1 MWLMILAMTA
11 FEMVGVDVGVDLPAD
26 GGAPGLDADAD
37 GDAAAVVVVL
47 LLDPDADEPGIE

>member
-1 MWLMILAMTA
+1 VVDDPGDGVI
-11 FEMVGVDVGVDLPAD
+11 EMVGVDVGVDLPAD
-26 GGAPGLDADAD
+26 GCAPCLDADAD

>member
-1 MWLMILAMTA
+1 MVDDPGDGVI
-11 FEMVGVDVGVDLPAD
+11 EVVGVDAGVDLPAD

-37 GDAAAVVVVL
+37 GDSATVVVVL